1 MLLAAKAG
9 NSEINIWALICHDSQ
24 LTLRSAVGVYA
35 AARAI
40 AEKDR
45 KIFDQVFR
53 SVSERASNFH
63 IECVPKNYTELK
75 SKSNYS
81 VLLFLWITLDDC
93 IIDIIKWECSMRRNK
108 GKSFSF
114 SFASYLLCLTR
125 RNRERCSLVWTWA
138 LRGKRW
144 QLRQKDRE
152 RVRKSSIFYLRH
164 VSLWKANHAWKL
176 NIKWMWQRGIM
187 KKHFNMGRARESS
200 REKWQG
206 SLSTSMMMTG
216 SKLLL
221 LCRMKLWD

>member
-35 AARAI
+35 ATRAI

-45 KIFDQVFR
+45 KIFDQVFC

-93 IIDIIKWECSMRRNK
+93 IIDIIKWECSVRRNK

-114 SFASYLLCLTR
+114 FRSPPISYAWHDATESDVHSSELELCEGKDGNFDKRTEREFAKVRYFIYGTLVY
-125 RNRERCSLVWTWA
+125 ERPIMHESWT
-138 LRGKRW
+138 
-144 QLRQKDRE
+144 
-152 RVRKSSIFYLRH
+152 
-164 VSLWKANHAWKL
+164 
-176 NIKWMWQRGIM
+176 
-187 KKHFNMGRARESS
+187 
-200 REKWQG
+200 
-206 SLSTSMMMTG
+206 
-216 SKLLL
+216 
-221 LCRMKLWD
+221 